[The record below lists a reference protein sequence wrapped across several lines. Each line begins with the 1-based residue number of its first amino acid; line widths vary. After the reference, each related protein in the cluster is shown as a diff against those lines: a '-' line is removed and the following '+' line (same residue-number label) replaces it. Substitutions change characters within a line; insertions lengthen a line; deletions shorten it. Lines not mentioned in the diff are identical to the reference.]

1 MQGSKKVTTKCLLG
15 AHFSIAK
22 GLHHALLEAEQYG
35 CSALQLFTKNSSA
48 WKERSLLPEEKE
60 RFIQVKI
67 KTGIEQIAS
76 HTSYL
81 INLAADDQKK
91 QALSCHALEMELIRS
106 SQLCIPYVVLHPG
119 SHMGQGEE
127 AGIRK
132 IAENVNKIFDKNP
145 DLKPRLLFET
155 TAGQGTSIGHRF
167 EQIASIMDRIQ
178 NRGRVGVCLDTSHVF
193 AAGYV
198 IRTESA
204 YHKTIHHFDST
215 VGLKQIFVIHLNDSK
230 KELGTRVDRHENI
243 GEGTIG
249 NAAFA
254 YIMNDRRFRKVP
266 KIIETPKEKGGQDS
280 DRINLDRLRSFL
292 NRDS

>member
-1 MQGSKKVTTKCLLG
+1 MRGSKTIKTKSLLG

-22 GLHHALLEAEQYG
+22 GLHNALLEAEKYG
-35 CSALQLFTKNSSA
+35 CSALQLFTKNSNT
-48 WKERSLLPEEKE
+48 WKERNLLPEEIE
-60 RFIQVKI
+60 RFVQTKI
-67 KTGIEQIAS
+67 ETGIEQIVT

-91 QALSCHALEMELIRS
+91 QALSCHALEMELVRS

-132 IAENVNKIFDKNP
+132 IAENANKIFDKNP
-145 DLKPRLLFET
+145 DLKTRLLFET
-155 TAGQGTSIGHRF
+155 TAGQGTNIGHTF

-178 NRGRVGVCLDTSHVF
+178 DRGRVGVCLDTSHIF
-193 AAGYV
+193 AAGYD
-198 IRTESA
+198 IRTETA
-204 YHKTIHHFDST
+204 YHKTIHDFDST
-215 VGLKQIFVIHLNDSK
+215 VGLEQIFVIHLNDSK

-243 GEGTIG
+243 GKGTIG
-249 NAAFA
+249 NAAFT
-254 YIMNDRRFRKVP
+254 YIMNERRFQKVP
-266 KIIETPKEKGGQDS
+266 KIIETPKQKGDKDS

-292 NRDS
+292 KD

>member
-1 MQGSKKVTTKCLLG
+1 MRGSKVIKTKCLLG

-22 GLHHALLEAEQYG
+22 GLHNALLEAEKYG
-35 CSALQLFTKNSSA
+35 CSALQLFTKNA
-48 WKERSLLPEEKE
+48 NTWKEKSLLPEEIE
-60 RFIQVKI
+60 RFVQTKI
-67 KTGIEQIAS
+67 ETGIEQIAT

-106 SQLCIPYVVLHPG
+106 SQLRIPYVVLHPG

-145 DLKPRLLFET
+145 DLKTRLLFET
-155 TAGQGTSIGHRF
+155 TAGQGTNIGHTF

-178 NRGRVGVCLDTSHVF
+178 DRGRVGVCLDTSHIF
-193 AAGYV
+193 AAGYD

-204 YHKTIHHFDST
+204 YRKTIHDFDST
-215 VGLKQIFVIHLNDSK
+215 VGLEQIFVIHLNDSK

-254 YIMNDRRFRKVP
+254 YIMNEHRFQKVP
-266 KIIETPKEKGGQDS
+266 KIIETPKQKGDKDS
-280 DRINLDRLRSFL
+280 DRINLDQLRSFL
-292 NRDS
+292 ND

>member
-1 MQGSKKVTTKCLLG
+1 MRGSKVIKTKCLLG

-22 GLHHALLEAEQYG
+22 GLHNALLEAEKYG
-35 CSALQLFTKNSSA
+35 CSALQLFTKNA
-48 WKERSLLPEEKE
+48 NTWKEKSLLPEEIE
-60 RFIQVKI
+60 RFVQTKI
-67 KTGIEQIAS
+67 ETGIEQIAT

-106 SQLCIPYVVLHPG
+106 SQLRIPYVVLHPG

-145 DLKPRLLFET
+145 DLKTRLLFET
-155 TAGQGTSIGHRF
+155 TAGQGTNIGHTF

-178 NRGRVGVCLDTSHVF
+178 DRGRVGVCLDTSHIF
-193 AAGYV
+193 AAGYD

-204 YHKTIHHFDST
+204 YRKTIHDFDST
-215 VGLKQIFVIHLNDSK
+215 VGLEQIFVIHLNDSK

-254 YIMNDRRFRKVP
+254 YIMNERRFQKVP
-266 KIIETPKEKGGQDS
+266 KIIETPKQKGDKDS
-280 DRINLDRLRSFL
+280 DRINLDQLRSFL
-292 NRDS
+292 ND

>member
-1 MQGSKKVTTKCLLG
+1 MRGSKTIKTKCLLG

-22 GLHHALLEAEQYG
+22 GLHNALLEAEKYG
-35 CSALQLFTKNSSA
+35 CSALQLFTKNSNT
-48 WKERSLLPEEKE
+48 WKERSLLPEETE
-60 RFIQVKI
+60 RFVQTKI
-67 KTGIEQIAS
+67 ETGSEQIAT

-91 QALSCHALEMELIRS
+91 QALSCHALEMELVRS

-132 IAENVNKIFDKNP
+132 IAENVNKIFDRNP
-145 DLKPRLLFET
+145 DLKTRLLFET
-155 TAGQGTSIGHRF
+155 TAGQGTNIGHTF
-167 EQIASIMDRIQ
+167 EQIASILDRIQ
-178 NRGRVGVCLDTSHVF
+178 DRCRVGVCLDTSHIF
-193 AAGYV
+193 AAGYD
-198 IRTESA
+198 IRTETA
-204 YHKTIHHFDST
+204 YHKTIHDFDST
-215 VGLKQIFVIHLNDSK
+215 VGLEQIFVIHLNDSK

-243 GEGTIG
+243 GKGTIG

-254 YIMNDRRFRKVP
+254 YIMNERRFQKVP
-266 KIIETPKEKGGQDS
+266 KIIETPKQKGDEDS

-292 NRDS
+292 KD